1 MQISCGSGFDGGLRQ
16 VFRLELRD
24 AKTGA
29 GLVTLEA
36 GQPEWLVPGLA
47 PGHGYVVTVWAAN
60 GKGVSE
66 PLTLHAFTL
75 RETSPELIV
84 ADTSRQG
91 QGQGEVV
98 VTPVL
103 VILIAILAGLA
114 LVAVCII
121 LVMRVKH
128 SQAVTSLHGTH
139 IPMDKTGE
147 CHDGQRQASGH
158 IQNPDIIPSNKGV
171 AALFLK

>member
-16 VFRLELRD
+16 LFRLELRD
-24 AKTGA
+24 AKTGS
-29 GLVTLEA
+29 GLLTLENR
-36 GQPEWLVPGLA
+36 QPQWLVPGLV
-47 PGHGYVVTVWAAN
+47 PGQGYMVTVMAAN
-60 GKGVSE
+60 SKGVSE

-75 RETSPELIV
+75 RETQSELIV

-91 QGQGEVV
+91 QGQADVV

-128 SQAVTSLHGTH
+128 SQAVTRLHGTH